1 MFYKTGGKPM
11 AATLDEQGCRSDNT
25 SGILFRSSPEK
36 DFKNISPLCPRD
48 KHHKQNSS
56 KSGATSQLNQ

>member
-1 MFYKTGGKPM
+1 M